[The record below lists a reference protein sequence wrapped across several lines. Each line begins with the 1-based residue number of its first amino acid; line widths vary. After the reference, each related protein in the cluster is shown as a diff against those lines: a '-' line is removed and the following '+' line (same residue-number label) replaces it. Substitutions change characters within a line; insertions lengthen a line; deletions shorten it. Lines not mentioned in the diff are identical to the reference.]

1 MFSVFPLLAV
11 LFSTEEEAEL
21 IGRLRARDEVAL
33 GELYDQY
40 GKTAYSVVLRI
51 VRRPETA
58 EDLVQETFLR
68 VWTKIGSYNVQRGTL
83 YTWILTIA
91 RHLAIDYTRTAI
103 GQGRER
109 GANLD
114 EIERVL
120 FADPESAVRQSINS
134 RLVVK
139 ALEGLEPK
147 YRQLVEMAYFDG
159 MSHSELAEKL
169 ELPLGTVKTWL
180 RAALQQLRQD
190 LAGSPA
196 V

>member
-1 MFSVFPLLAV
+1 MFSLFPLLAV
-11 LFSTEEEAEL
+11 LLNTEEEAEL
-21 IGRLRARDEVAL
+21 IGRLRARDEAAL

-51 VRRPETA
+51 VRRPDTA

-68 VWTKIGSYNVQRGTL
+68 VWTRIGTYNVQRGTL

-169 ELPLGTVKTWL
+169 QLPLGTVKTWL

>member
-1 MFSVFPLLAV
+1 MLSLFPLLAV
-11 LFSTEEEAEL
+11 VFSTEEEAEL
-21 IGRLRARDEVAL
+21 IVRLRAREEAAL
-33 GELYDQY
+33 GELYDHY
-40 GKTAYSVVLRI
+40 GKTAYSVILRV

-68 VWTKIGSYNVQRGTL
+68 VWTRIGTYNVQRGTL

-91 RHLAIDYTRTAI
+91 RHLAIDYTRTAL
-103 GQGRER
+103 GQGREQ
-109 GANLD
+109 AADLD
-114 EIERVL
+114 VIERVL
-120 FADPESAVRQSINS
+120 FADPESAVRQSVNS
-134 RLVVK
+134 RLVVA
-139 ALEGLEPK
+139 ALEKLDPR
-147 YRQLVEMAYFDG
+147 YRQLVELAYFDG

-169 ELPLGTVKTWL
+169 QLPLGTVKTWL

>member
-1 MFSVFPLLAV
+1 MFSLFPLLAV
-11 LFSTEEEAEL
+11 LLNTEEEAEL
-21 IGRLRARDEVAL
+21 IGRLRARDEAAL

-51 VRRPETA
+51 VRRPDTA

-68 VWTKIGSYNVQRGTL
+68 VWTRIGTYNVQRGTL

-120 FADPESAVRQSINS
+120 FADPESTVRQSINS

-139 ALEGLEPK
+139 ALEKLEPK